1 MVELSIFFAILKL
14 LITPTNRQKI
24 AALKSCDIHDRLQEF
39 DFLWYYQFMQF
50 PYLLGH
56 CNRYLYYAHDL

>member
-39 DFLWYYQFMQF
+39 DFLWYYQFI
-50 PYLLGH
+50 
-56 CNRYLYYAHDL
+56 

>member
-14 LITPTNRQKI
+14 LITGNRQKI

-56 CNRYLYYAHDL
+56 CNRYLAFTHDL